1 MDEAILRILQEE
13 GRISNVELA
22 NRVNLSPPA
31 VHARLKR
38 LEQRGVIRQY
48 TAVLDRELIGYDMM
62 CFISV
67 TLQLHQ
73 LEQVDDFRQRM
84 LELPQVLECH
94 HVTGDHDY
102 LIKVV
107 VRNRKDLEQFL
118 MKDITPIPGVAR
130 IQTSLVLSEIKS
142 TTALP
147 IEDVAGKDSAE
158 GQA

>member
-1 MDEAILRILQEE
+1 MDEAILRILQKE

-73 LEQVDDFRQRM
+73 LEQVDNFRQRM

-130 IQTSLVLSEIKS
+130 IQTSLALSEIKS

-147 IEDVAGKDSAE
+147 IENVAGKDSAE
-158 GQA
+158 E

>member
-22 NRVNLSPPA
+22 SRVNLSPPA

-118 MKDITPIPGVAR
+118 MKDITSIPGVAR

-158 GQA
+158 E

>member
-22 NRVNLSPPA
+22 SRVNLSPPA

-147 IEDVAGKDSAE
+147 IENVAGKNSAE
-158 GQA
+158 E